1 MDKSEI
7 IKNRIAALRAAM
19 AEHGLSALI
28 VPQADPHGSE
38 YVAARWQVRRYFSG
52 FTGSAGPLVVTANR
66 AWVIADS
73 RYWLQAAQQLEGTGI
88 SVVEAG
94 KPSAPSL
101 EQLLASN
108 LSAGDKV
115 GIDGQLV
122 SVSDFASMSS
132 ALAAS
137 GIELVA
143 VPDIPGEVWAD
154 RPSLP
159 SGPVFVHELKY
170 AGEAAQSKIAALRE
184 MIAEAG
190 AEAAFI
196 ADLAQIAW
204 LLNIRSIDVKCN
216 PVVVSYLYV
225 SSSLAVL
232 FVDERKLT
240 DELRAYLAYCGVT
253 TAPYDV
259 AAAFLSNLPADERV
273 VIDPA
278 SVSVAMANALG
289 GDRAVEMRLPVNL
302 AKATR
307 NEIQIAGTRASMER
321 DGAALVKGFREI
333 ERRLAA
339 GVPTTE
345 IDVDAILTSFRSRQ
359 DLYFDLS
366 FETIAGYG
374 PHGAIVHYSATP
386 ESNATLAREGLLLVD
401 SGASYFD
408 GTTDI
413 TRTIAL
419 GQPTDEMRRDYTAVL
434 KGNVALARAVFPEGT
449 RGAQLDALARIPLWS
464 IGGNYLH
471 GTGHGVGHF
480 LNVHEGPQSIR
491 LQENPQPL
499 TVGMVTSDEP
509 GVYRAGKYGIRIE
522 NLLLTVEAFED
533 PDYGKFL
540 RFETLTLYPFDRSLI
555 DPAMLDEGEK
565 EWINAYHA
573 EVYRRL
579 RPLLDREDAEW
590 LEAKCAPID

>member
-1 MDKSEI
+1 MKEVQI
-7 IKNRIAALRAAM
+7 IKDRLASLRGAM
-19 AEHGLSALI
+19 SEHGLDALI

-38 YVAARWQVRRYFSG
+38 YVAARWQTRRYFSG
-52 FTGSAGPLVVTANR
+52 FTGSAGPLVVTADK

-73 RYWLQAAQQLEGTGI
+73 RYWLQAAQQLAGTGI
-88 SVVEAG
+88 AVVEAG
-94 KPSAPSL
+94 KPSALSL
-101 EQLLASN
+101 EELLAAN
-108 LSAGDKV
+108 LPAGAKV

-122 SVSDFASMSS
+122 SLTDFSSMS
-132 ALAAS
+132 AVLASS
-137 GIELVA
+137 GLCLVA
-143 VPDIPGEVWAD
+143 VADIPGEVWTD

-170 AGEAAQSKIAALRE
+170 AGEAAQSKIMSLRA
-184 MIAEAG
+184 MVADAG
-190 AEAAFI
+190 ADAVFI

-204 LLNIRSIDVKCN
+204 LLNIRSTDVKCN

-225 SSSLAVL
+225 SPSLAVL
-232 FVDERKLT
+232 FVDEAKLT
-240 DELRAYLAYCGVT
+240 DEMRAYLAYCGVT
-253 TAPYDV
+253 TAPYGV
-259 AAAFLSNLPADERV
+259 VRNFLSGLPAGEK
-273 VIDPA
+273 VIVDPG
-278 SVSVAMANALG
+278 SVSVAMADALG
-289 GDRAVEMRLPVNL
+289 ADRVVEKALPINL
-302 AKATR
+302 AKAIR
-307 NEIQIAGTRASMER
+307 NEIQIAGIRAAMER

-333 ERRLAA
+333 EARLAE

-345 IDVDAILTSFRSRQ
+345 IDVDSILTSYRSRQ

-386 ESNATLAREGLLLVD
+386 ESNATLAPEGLLLVD
-401 SGASYFD
+401 SGASYLD

-413 TRTIAL
+413 TRTVAL
-419 GQPTDEMRRDYTAVL
+419 GVPTDDMRRDYTAVL
-434 KGNVALARAVFPEGT
+434 KGNVALASAVFPAGT

-499 TVGMVTSDEP
+499 VVGMVTSDEP

-533 PDYGKFL
+533 HDYGKFL
-540 RFETLTLYPFDRSLI
+540 RFETLTLYPFDKALI
-555 DPAMLDEGEK
+555 DVSMLSESEK
-565 EWINAYHA
+565 AWINAYHA
-573 EVYRRL
+573 EVFRRL
-579 RPLLDREDAEW
+579 RPLLDSGDAEW
-590 LEAKCAPID
+590 LEAKCAPLD